1 MKSVNTQFC
10 PHTLN
15 LAFQEVSTLNF
26 AFQAL
31 TLNFADYGSVKRV
44 TTVTMGN
51 CKSFLDDQKNKN
63 SPRSANTQFQTDTSL
78 NTQF

>member
-1 MKSVNTQFC
+1 MRVAESKWRGESVGEGDQWKVSTLNFA
-10 PHTLN
+10 HTLN

-51 CKSFLDDQKNKN
+51 CKSFLDDQ
-63 SPRSANTQFQTDTSL
+63 
-78 NTQF
+78 